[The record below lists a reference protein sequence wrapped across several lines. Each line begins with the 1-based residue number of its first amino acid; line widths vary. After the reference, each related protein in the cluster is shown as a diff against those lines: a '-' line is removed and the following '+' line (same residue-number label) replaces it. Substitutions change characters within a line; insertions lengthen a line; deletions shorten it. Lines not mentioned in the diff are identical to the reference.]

1 MTLRA
6 LLEDLQA
13 KDICLKVVDGKLWVD
28 APKGKLT
35 PDLRDVLRRHKAD
48 LVAYLRGI
56 PIAIREVALA
66 EMESQQLLAWASQL
80 AEQELVLPEPVTYIE
95 APLRTIITP
104 RVSCY
109 AALYLR
115 EISYAR
121 LQQRTGGWGC
131 FTSEWFKE
139 QERGAIE
146 ALAALREAIQTQ
158 VEPEADS

>member
-1 MTLRA
+1 VMDA
-6 LLEDLQA
+6 LELISQAQSLGTRIWRDGEHLEL
-13 KDICLKVVDGKLWVD
+13 D
-28 APKGKLT
+28 APADFPEELVEL
-35 PDLRDVLRRHKAD
+35 LRSHKAAVLQSLAGD
-48 LVAYLRGI
+48 GWQPSVCDI
-56 PIAIREVALA
+56 P
-66 EMESQQLLAWASQL
+66 QLLAWASEL
-80 AEQELVLPEPVTYIE
+80 AEQEVVLPEPVTYVE
-95 APLRTIITP
+95 APLRTISTP
-104 RVSCY
+104 RVSYY

>member
-13 KDICLKVVDGKLWVD
+13 KDICLKVVDDKLWID

-35 PDLRDVLRRHKAD
+35 PDLRDVLQRHKSD
-48 LVAYLRGI
+48 LVAYLRGT
-56 PIAIREVALA
+56 PTTAMKAPLA
-66 EMESQQLLAWASQL
+66 ELESQQLLAWASEL
-80 AEQELVLPEPVTYIE
+80 AEQELVLPEPVTYVE
-95 APLRTIITP
+95 APLRAVTTQ
-104 RVSCY
+104 RVSYY

-121 LQQRTGGWGC
+121 LMQQAGGWGC
-131 FTSEWFKE
+131 FTSDWFKE

-146 ALAALREAIQTQ
+146 ALTALREAIQTQ
-158 VEPEADS
+158 VEPEDQS